1 MFKLTTICA
10 SLALLATSVVA
21 EDDISFSACGLI
33 GSYYPSPHILKS
45 SKTASSINT
54 TFTQVFDKLI
64 QDGGSEKYGNITVN
78 STSFSVVIFSGAA
91 DLRED
96 PTLFEYHYTSGMDF
110 QETGTNLTSNT
121 AFPVGDLTMIFTVYT
136 WLVKMGETWDA
147 PITKFLPELKTLD
160 SSSIASWDDI
170 TIGSLAGQVSGLTRT
185 SNACEIGHSCDWNE
199 FVLGLS
205 KEPFLFRSDTT
216 PIVSYAAYQLLAFAM
231 EKGSK
236 GHSFSNVLKE
246 AVFEP
251 LGMASSGLLDDK
263 SSNQSVFAI
272 GGLNMSQTGEPGAIS
287 IVSSI
292 SDLVR
297 AGHAMLDSTLLNKA
311 VTRRWLH
318 GTYSTSNL
326 RNGVGRPWEVYH
338 SGSTPI
344 SPVLDAHTK
353 SGTIGKYASY
363 FGLVPELEAGFA
375 ILAHDSTVAD
385 RKLDLNVHADIVSEA
400 LGYFVKAAAEETV
413 ARYGGSYGVK
423 DGNGVFGQFSI
434 TSNGYGLEVQ
444 ALRDQ
449 NGADL
454 RKEYANI
461 LEIEEADLDFRLYPT
476 NVQDKSRHQFVAV
489 YQDKSAPIDM
499 GTPTC
504 ITWQEVGAVSG
515 IAHRFWFELDESGG
529 AARILIDQGDVVLER
544 SE

>member
-10 SLALLATSVVA
+10 SVALLATTVVAA

-33 GSYYPSPHILKS
+33 GSYYPPPHILKP
-45 SKTASSINT
+45 SKTFSSINT
-54 TFTQVFDKLI
+54 TFTQVFDNLI
-64 QDGGSEKYGNITVN
+64 QDGGSEKYGNISTN
-78 STSFSVVIFSGAA
+78 STSFSVMIFSGAA
-91 DLRED
+91 DLRDD
-96 PTLFEYHYTSGMDF
+96 PTLFEYHYTSPMDF
-110 QETGTNLTSNT
+110 QETGGNLTSNSV
-121 AFPVGDLTMIFTVYT
+121 FPVGDLTMVFTVYA
-136 WLVKMGETWDA
+136 WLVKMGETWDT
-147 PITKFLPELKTLD
+147 PITKFLPELKTFN

-185 SNACEIGHSCDWNE
+185 Y

-216 PIVSYAAYQLLAFAM
+216 PIVSYTAYQLLAFAM
-231 EKGSK
+231 EKRSQ
-236 GHSFSNVLKE
+236 GHSFSSVLRE

-251 LGMASSGLLDDK
+251 LGMTYSGLLGDK
-263 SSNQSVFAI
+263 SNNQDIFAI

-287 IVSSI
+287 LVSSI

-297 AGHAMLDSTLLNKA
+297 AGYAMLDSTLLNKA
-311 VTRRWLH
+311 VSRRWLH

-338 SGSTPI
+338 SSSTAI
-344 SPVLDAHTK
+344 SPVLDALTK
-353 SGTIGKYASY
+353 SGTIGQYASY

-375 ILAHDSTVAD
+375 ILAHDGTVAD

-400 LGYFVKAAAEETV
+400 LGYFLKAAAQETV
-413 ARYGGSYGVK
+413 ARYGGSYGAK
-423 DGNGVFGQFSI
+423 DGNGVFGHFNI
-434 TSNGYGLEVQ
+434 TGNGYGLEVQ
-444 ALRDQ
+444 ELRNQ

-454 RKEYANI
+454 RKEYANV

-515 IAHRFWFELDESGG
+515 VAHRFWFELNDSG
-529 AARILIDQGDVVLER
+529 AATRVLVDQGDVVLER
-544 SE
+544 SG

>member
-1 MFKLTTICA
+1 MFKLTTICTSA
-10 SLALLATSVVA
+10 VLLATTVVAA

-33 GSYYPSPHILKS
+33 GSYYPPPHIMKPY
-45 SKTASSINT
+45 KTFSSINT

-64 QDGGSEKYGNITVN
+64 QDGGSEKYGNITTN

-96 PTLFEYHYTSGMDF
+96 PTLFEYHYTSPIDL
-110 QETGTNLTSNT
+110 QETGTSLTSDT
-121 AFPVGDLTMIFTVYT
+121 AFPVGDLTMVFTVYA
-136 WLVKMGETWDA
+136 WLVKMGESWDT
-147 PITKFLPELKTLD
+147 PITKFLPELKALN

-170 TIGSLAGQVSGLTRT
+170 TIGSLAGQVSGLART
-185 SNACEIGHSCDWNE
+185 Y
-199 FVLGLS
+199 FVVGLS

-216 PIVSYAAYQLLAFAM
+216 PIVSYTAYQLLAYVM
-231 EKGSK
+231 EKRSQ
-236 GHSFSNVLKE
+236 GHSFSNVLKQ

-251 LGMASSGLLDDK
+251 LGMTSSSLLGDK
-263 SSNQSVFAI
+263 SNNQSIFVI

-287 IVSSI
+287 LVSSI

-297 AGHAMLDSTLLNKA
+297 AGYAMLDSTLLNKA

-338 SGSTPI
+338 SGSTAI
-344 SPVLDAHTK
+344 SPVLDALTK
-353 SGTIGKYASY
+353 SGTIGQYASY

-375 ILAHDSTVAD
+375 ILAHDGTVAD

-400 LGYFVKAAAEETV
+400 LGYFLKAAAQETV
-413 ARYGGSYGVK
+413 VRYGGSYGAK
-423 DGNGVFGQFSI
+423 DGNGAFGHFNI

-444 ALRDQ
+444 ELRDQ
-449 NGADL
+449 NGVDL

-489 YQDKSAPIDM
+489 YQDRSAPIDM

-515 IAHRFWFELDESGG
+515 IANRFWFELDGSGS
-529 AARILIDQGDVVLER
+529 AARVLLDQGDVVLER